1 MAKSMDVQ
9 MVVTIQDKS
18 IATLANET
26 AIPMIIAD
34 MEATTST
41 KMIVVKKRMNDGSI
55 RCIEKYKTSFSPM
68 IR

>member
-1 MAKSMDVQ
+1 MAKSRDVQ
-9 MVVTIQDKS
+9 MVVAIQDKS
-18 IATLANET
+18 VAILANET

-55 RCIEKYKTSFSPM
+55 RYIEKYKTSFSPM